1 MFEKKMKIVQNDL
14 MSANLSDFK
23 FYLSKTKQMKQQT
36 NKQQKQQ
43 YPYSYTQ
50 AEKNV
55 FSSALMIE
63 PFLYDSKEKI
73 RKKSLIVILAC

>member
-1 MFEKKMKIVQNDL
+1 MKIVQNDL
-14 MSANLSDFK
+14 MSANLSDFN
-23 FYLSKTKQMKQQT
+23 FYLSKNKQMKQQT
-36 NKQQKQQ
+36 NKQKKQ

-50 AEKNV
+50 VEKNV

-73 RKKSLIVILAC
+73 RKKAS